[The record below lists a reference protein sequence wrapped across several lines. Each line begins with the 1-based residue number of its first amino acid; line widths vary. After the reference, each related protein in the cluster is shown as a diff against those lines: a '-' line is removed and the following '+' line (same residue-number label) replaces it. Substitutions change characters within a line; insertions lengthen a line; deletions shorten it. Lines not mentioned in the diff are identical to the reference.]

1 MTFLRKRKD
10 VVEVMAL
17 TRSVV
22 GRNTDFSK
30 ENPRFGN
37 FFSVESSGK
46 ALLVEVRIIFD
57 YNS

>member
-10 VVEVMAL
+10 VAEVMAL
-17 TRSVV
+17 RRSVV

-37 FFSVESSGK
+37 FLEVESSGK
-46 ALLVEVRIIFD
+46 ALLVVVTIIFD

>member
-1 MTFLRKRKD
+1 MA
-10 VVEVMAL
+10 EVMAL
-17 TRSVV
+17 RRSVV
-22 GRNTDFSK
+22 GRNTDFCK

-37 FFSVESSGK
+37 FFRVESSGK